1 ALRLARRSDRLDRP
15 SGAALLPISRTP
27 GAVGPGRLSRPR
39 RAGAALLRLGGKAR
53 GLGRLDGSAS
63 RRGGRARGFF
73 PRGGASP
80 VGIACRGSSG
90 GGLRPGPLRE
100 EEGANRGGARPLRPD
115 PRA

>member
-1 ALRLARRSDRLDRP
+1 PARALLRARPAPSASRATPSRAGGGARRRSGDAALRLARRSDRLDRP

-39 RAGAALLRLGGKAR
+39 RAGAALLRLGGKAL

-73 PRGGASP
+73 P
-80 VGIACRGSSG
+80 G
-90 GGLRPGPLRE
+90 GGT
-100 EEGANRGGARPLRPD
+100 
-115 PRA
+115 